1 MSTNTFFDAP
11 APTSRSSEIVATKT
25 LDERWEMNAA
35 ARFDSAPDADDEEIE
50 VAPMDSAE
58 SPTYDEGSGPTT
70 TVASVGHMLLK
81 GMASNAKKV
90 NPEGLRAVV
99 TSVAHVPTTVGGFVG
114 AGGTTHKAVDIDI
127 GMVVCSTR
135 PPPPTAASSLQAS
148 SSSSISRS
156 SVTFKNDKDITDEE
170 RLFGGTIT
178 DATVAMLGQVMK
190 KGPTSAL
197 EEEWLVGLADGSKAT
212 FRRSELRL
220 ATKKEAELFRT
231 WLSDPMT
238 LPTEALRQK
247 RQRDDNST
255 VVSIL
260 GGAHSASL
268 MPQARKWLQK
278 RLHVR
283 YVGDAKQHLVGKKF
297 VVSSVSYK
305 DDRVLIEEFP
315 VGRDTGGS
323 SGGIETVSTK
333 DLETVLPKV
342 GGTGLVL
349 AGAHRGQMA
358 TLVRRVKNETN
369 DGEVRAAVVRVAG
382 PTTATEGTSDVI
394 ELELLPDD
402 FCAL

>member
-1 MSTNTFFDAP
+1 MSTNTFFDTP
-11 APTSRSSEIVATKT
+11 APLSRSSEIVATKT

-35 ARFDSAPDADDEEIE
+35 ARFNSAPDADDDAIE

-58 SPTYDEGSGPTT
+58 SPTYDEDSGPATMVT
-70 TVASVGHMLLK
+70 SVGHMLLK

-135 PPPPTAASSLQAS
+135 PPPPTAASSPHA
-148 SSSSISRS
+148 SSSISRS

-260 GGAHSASL
+260 GGALSASL

-305 DDRVLIEEFP
+305 DDRVLIEECP

-333 DLETVLPKV
+333 DLETVLPKI

-358 TLVRRVKNETN
+358 TLVRRVKSETN
-369 DGEVRAAVVRVAG
+369 GGEVRAAVVRVAG
-382 PTTATEGTSDVI
+382 PTTPTEGTSDGI
-394 ELELLPDD
+394 ELELSPDD